1 MAYPPIRNRSLNR
14 WLPISRRGGAAINQI
29 CKTFDIGLKVFEL
42 ALDLPTPDITIT
54 DAFQEADCAATI
66 AYGMEAI
73 TGGVDLLCLGE
84 MGIANTTVAS
94 GIFHALYGGE
104 PADWI
109 GRGTG
114 VDDEGLKRKSAAV
127 AAAVSRLGSERD
139 PLEILRRIGGREIAA
154 MCGAI
159 LASRMEQVPVVVD
172 GFVTT
177 AAASLLHSIEPDTIA
192 HCLFAHRSAEAA
204 HNGVLERLGQA
215 PLLDLGM
222 RLGEG
227 TGAALAAALI
237 KAAADIHT
245 GMATFEQ
252 AGVSGKS

>member
-1 MAYPPIRNRSLNR
+1 M
-14 WLPISRRGGAAINQI
+14 
-29 CKTFDIGLKVFEL
+29 
-42 ALDLPTPDITIT
+42 
-54 DAFQEADCAATI
+54 
-66 AYGMEAI
+66 
-73 TGGVDLLCLGE
+73 
-84 MGIANTTVAS
+84 
-94 GIFHALYGGE
+94 
-104 PADWI
+104 
-109 GRGTG
+109 
-114 VDDEGLKRKSAAV
+114 

-154 MCGAI
+154 LCGAI
-159 LASRMEQVPVVVD
+159 LAARMEQVPVVVD